1 MDMQQGSLKMVLQFL
16 KTAGTTMSATDR
28 LVVLQYDEMKVAET
42 YEYDTKYDRLIG
54 PHSQLQIVNARGLFG
69 KWKTPVF
76 ADFDQMMT

>member
-1 MDMQQGSLKMVLQFL
+1 MDMQQGLLKMVLQFL
-16 KTAGTTMSATDR
+16 KTAATDR

-42 YEYDTKYDRLIG
+42 YEYDTKHDRLIG